1 MKKISTKI
9 IVILFSITFVISN
22 QLMAQAPEK
31 MSYQAVVRNSSNS
44 LVVSSLVGM
53 KISILQGTAS
63 GTPVHVETQTPT
75 TNSNGLVSIEIG
87 AGTVVSGS
95 FLTIDWSNGPYFVK
109 TEIDPNGGTSYSIL
123 GTSQLLSVPYALYS
137 KLGGFNVVKLH
148 TQDELN
154 LIMSSSVGPNVVGS
168 SANIGDVANYKGLIL
183 EWRMDGR
190 GEVFQQFIYLS
201 EYDKD
206 IILGNTTPPTDYPR
220 RYTTILS
227 DGFGQIMWLGVSIQG
242 TQLYLSTNSIASP
255 TPKLQRIYGIL

>member
-1 MKKISTKI
+1 MLGKFVFSITSAGIPSAMIKIAFCANPIFMKKISTKI

-137 KLGGFNVVKLH
+137 KLGGFNVVKLVLLSFFV
-148 TQDELN
+148 LN
-154 LIMSSSVGPNVVGS
+154 A
-168 SANIGDVANYKGLIL
+168 SA
-183 EWRMDGR
+183 
-190 GEVFQQFIYLS
+190 S
-201 EYDKD
+201 
-206 IILGNTTPPTDYPR
+206 
-220 RYTTILS
+220 
-227 DGFGQIMWLGVSIQG
+227 
-242 TQLYLSTNSIASP
+242 
-255 TPKLQRIYGIL
+255 